1 MWSGAQNSNLMV
13 TVKNMRFGQAKN
25 VKIHAVFVMTQV
37 DDHFVMSLTLHRF
50 YFPES
55 MPNSILSFLYFH
67 AFEFYYRYEMYGC
80 RRFESLQ
87 KIQTDRQL

>member
-13 TVKNMRFGQAKN
+13 TVKNMWFGQAKN

-37 DDHFVMSLTLHRF
+37 DDHFVMSPTLRQF

-55 MPNSILSFLYFH
+55 MPNSKLSFLYFH
-67 AFEFYYRYEMYGC
+67 AFEFCCRYEMHGC

-87 KIQTDRQL
+87 KIQEHRQL